1 MTELS
6 DKEKAHEALEILA
19 ENVQLTEGQRN
30 KLCDTVQGY
39 IFGLELQLRI
49 LG

>member
-6 DKEKAHEALEILA
+6 DKERAHASLEILA
-19 ENVQLTEGQRN
+19 GPVQLTEGQRN
-30 KLCDTVQGY
+30 KLHDTVQGY